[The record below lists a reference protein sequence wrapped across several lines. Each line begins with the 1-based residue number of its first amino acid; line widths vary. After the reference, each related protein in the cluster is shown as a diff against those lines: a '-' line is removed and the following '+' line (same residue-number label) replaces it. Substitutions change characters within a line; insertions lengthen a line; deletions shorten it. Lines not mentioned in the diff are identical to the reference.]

1 MSSNFQKFKQLHQQ
15 NDLLVLPNAWNAKS
29 ASIFE
34 EKQFPA
40 VATSSAA
47 VAESLGYRDGEGMPF
62 TDYLFIINRIVSAIR
77 VPLTVDIEMGYGK
90 TNAEVYTNILKL
102 VELGVAGINI
112 EDSII
117 NQSKRTL
124 KDTKTFGSTIEYIKN
139 RLETEQLQLFIN
151 IRCDTYLLNIE
162 KKREETITRLK
173 VYETTGADGIFLP
186 CISKENDIVEAVNNT
201 KLPVSVMCIPG
212 LPGFAALNK
221 LGVKRVSMGPFMFN
235 KIYDNIGR
243 LSETIDTSKNF
254 SSILS

>member
-62 TDYLFIINRIVSAIR
+62 MDYLFIINRIVSAIR